1 VNCERVQALVSARMD
16 GVYLTSSQAEAT
28 DVHVGGCARCRA
40 FEERSARVRT
50 AVRIR
55 PAEQVPDLTAAI
67 MDRVVRERSRAGRGR
82 HADRPGSWPLRRRRS
97 RGRGTLLAAALVG
110 ALIGSFLV
118 GGPWQGPASRSVAVA
133 AVARS
138 IRDAAPSIDA
148 FQGSYRIDER
158 GLSPDVPERHLEM
171 DVAFLAPQRFRL
183 DVHDLTSYPTTA
195 WTPTDLTYIEDMP
208 STYQSG
214 PTGCPGDLPPD
225 VCPPTR
231 TTVSRASDLSAAAPL
246 PADLILPIATF
257 GSPHGVQVVGEEELD
272 GHQALQ
278 VEMSFARAAPLFPF
292 LRLGGTW
299 RPFFAG
305 DRVHLWLDTTSWAPI
320 RYDVTP
326 SNDPARRAW
335 EMRFGLPPEAP
346 NEPILQVAAE
356 SVSETPPPASLFE
369 IPGLGTPEQ
378 VPLADA
384 AQRLGY
390 VPSLPTEPGGLGLVT
405 VAVSGT
411 SASRVPGSVV
421 VYAAGLDYLRL
432 GEDPGWKGP
441 GPFGPLDESSQR
453 IVLPGGG
460 VAFYEPAGEGL
471 GRRLAIHGPGTDL
484 YLETNVPLPE
494 LLSIASSIPVRGED
508 FPGRWRV
515 HSTGGLTM
523 VRISPNDALKIAG
536 LSALPQLPAGYR
548 AESAQRESLHGA
560 LTGVTIRFR
569 ERDTDAA
576 GPPLIFHVEPR
587 RSLPPPSSAAQS
599 RVEMGTIT
607 GRWTPSR
614 SLLEWADRG
623 AYWSL
628 QGDVDLRTLVSIGS
642 SIAQEASG

>member
-1 VNCERVQALVSARMD
+1 M
-16 GVYLTSSQAEAT
+16 
-28 DVHVGGCARCRA
+28 
-40 FEERSARVRT
+40 
-50 AVRIR
+50 
-55 PAEQVPDLTAAI
+55 
-67 MDRVVRERSRAGRGR
+67 
-82 HADRPGSWPLRRRRS
+82 
-97 RGRGTLLAAALVG
+97 
-110 ALIGSFLV
+110 
-118 GGPWQGPASRSVAVA
+118 
-133 AVARS
+133 
-138 IRDAAPSIDA
+138 
-148 FQGSYRIDER
+148 
-158 GLSPDVPERHLEM
+158 
-171 DVAFLAPQRFRL
+171 
-183 DVHDLTSYPTTA
+183 
-195 WTPTDLTYIEDMP
+195 
-208 STYQSG
+208 
-214 PTGCPGDLPPD
+214 
-225 VCPPTR
+225 
-231 TTVSRASDLSAAAPL
+231 
-246 PADLILPIATF
+246 
-257 GSPHGVQVVGEEELD
+257 
-272 GHQALQ
+272 
-278 VEMSFARAAPLFPF
+278 
-292 LRLGGTW
+292 
-299 RPFFAG
+299 
-305 DRVHLWLDTTSWAPI
+305 TSWAPI

-346 NEPILQVAAE
+346 NESILDVTAE
-356 SVSETPPPASLFE
+356 SVSETPPTASLFE
-369 IPGLGTPEQ
+369 IPGPGTPEQ

-405 VAVSGT
+405 VVVSGG

-453 IVLPGGG
+453 VVLPGGG

-515 HSTGGLTM
+515 HSTGGLTV
-523 VRISPNDALKIAG
+523 VRISTNDALEIAG
-536 LSALPQLPAGYR
+536 LSALPELPAGYR
-548 AESAQRESLHGA
+548 VESAERESLHGT
-560 LTGVTIRFR
+560 LTGVTMRFR
-569 ERDTDAA
+569 ERDTDTA
-576 GPPLIFHVEPR
+576 GPPLTLHVEPR
-587 RSLPPPSSAAQS
+587 RPLPPPSSAAQS

-642 SIAQEASG
+642 LIAHEASG

>member
-1 VNCERVQALVSARMD
+1 
-16 GVYLTSSQAEAT
+16 
-28 DVHVGGCARCRA
+28 
-40 FEERSARVRT
+40 
-50 AVRIR
+50 
-55 PAEQVPDLTAAI
+55 
-67 MDRVVRERSRAGRGR
+67 
-82 HADRPGSWPLRRRRS
+82 
-97 RGRGTLLAAALVG
+97 
-110 ALIGSFLV
+110 
-118 GGPWQGPASRSVAVA
+118 
-133 AVARS
+133 
-138 IRDAAPSIDA
+138 
-148 FQGSYRIDER
+148 
-158 GLSPDVPERHLEM
+158 VPERHLEM
-171 DVAFLAPQRFRL
+171 DLAFLAPQRFRL
-183 DVHDLTSYPTTA
+183 DVHDLTSYPTNA

-208 STYQSG
+208 ATYRSG

-246 PADLILPIATF
+246 PADLILPIATL
-257 GSPHGVQVVGEEELD
+257 GSPHGVQVVGEGALD

-305 DRVHLWLDTTSWAPI
+305 DRVHLWLDTTTWAPI

-326 SNDPARRAW
+326 ANDPARRAW
-335 EMRFGLPPEAP
+335 EMRFGLPLEAP
-346 NEPILQVAAE
+346 TEPILQVTAE
-356 SVSETPPPASLFE
+356 SVTETPPPSSLFE
-369 IPGLGTPEQ
+369 IPGIGTPEQ
-378 VPLADA
+378 LPIADA
-384 AQRLGY
+384 AKRLGY
-390 VPSLPTEPGGLGLVT
+390 VPAIPTEPGRLGLVT

-411 SASRVPGSVV
+411 SAPRVPASVV

-484 YLETNVPLPE
+484 YLETNVAFPE

-515 HSTGGLTM
+515 HGTGGLTV
-523 VRISPNDALKIAG
+523 VRITPSDALTIAG
-536 LSALPQLPAGYR
+536 LSALPQLPDGYR
-548 AESAQRESLHGA
+548 VESAERGSLHGV

-576 GPPLIFHVEPR
+576 GPPLILHFEPR

-599 RVEMGTIT
+599 LLQMGSIT
-607 GRWTPSR
+607 ARWTPSG

-642 SIAQEASG
+642 SIAQEVSG

>member
-1 VNCERVQALVSARMD
+1 VNCDRVQALVSARMD
-16 GVYLTSSQAEAT
+16 GVYLTASQREAT
-28 DVHVGGCARCRA
+28 DVHLDGCARCRA
-40 FEERSARVRT
+40 FEDRSARVRT

-55 PAEQVPDLTAAI
+55 PAERVPDLTGAI
-67 MDRVVRERSRAGRGR
+67 MDAVVRERSRPGRGR
-82 HADRPGSWPLRRRRS
+82 RAKRPISWATRPPRNRRR
-97 RGRGTLLAAALVG
+97 GTVLAAALAG
-110 ALIGSFLV
+110 ALVGSLLV
-118 GGPWQGPASRSVAVA
+118 GGPWQGPASRPVAVA

-138 IRDAAPSIDA
+138 IRDSAPSIDA
-148 FQGSYRIDER
+148 FQGTYRIEER
-158 GLSPDVPERHLEM
+158 GLSRDVPERHLEM

-183 DVHDLTSYPTTA
+183 DVRDLTTYPTRA

-208 STYQSG
+208 STYRSG
-214 PTGCPGDLPPD
+214 PTGCPGDLPPH

-231 TTVSRASDLSAAAPL
+231 TTVSRTSDHSAAAPL
-246 PADLILPIATF
+246 PVDLILPIATF
-257 GSPHGVQVVGEEELD
+257 GSPHGVQVVGEEELN
-272 GHQALQ
+272 GHHALG

-299 RPFFAG
+299 RPFFDG
-305 DRVHLWLDTTSWAPI
+305 DRVRLWLDTTTWAPI
-320 RYDVTP
+320 TYGVTP

-346 NEPILQVAAE
+346 NDPILEVTAE
-356 SVSETPPPASLFE
+356 SVAETPPPVSMFD
-369 IPGLGTPEQ
+369 IPGLGTPEH

-384 AQRLGY
+384 VEHLGY
-390 VPSLPTEPGGLGLVT
+390 VPAVPTEPGALGLVG
-405 VAVSGT
+405 VVVVGPSVSP
-411 SASRVPGSVV
+411 APGSVV

-471 GRRLAIHGPGTDL
+471 GKRLAIHGPGTDL
-484 YLETNVPLPE
+484 YLETNVALPE

-508 FPGRWRV
+508 FPGGWRV
-515 HSTGGLTM
+515 HHTGELTV
-523 VRISPNDALKIAG
+523 VRIPPSDALSIAG
-536 LSALPQLPAGYR
+536 LSALPQLPEGYR
-548 AESAQRESLHGA
+548 EESAQRESLHGTLA
-560 LTGVTIRFR
+560 GVTMRFR

-576 GPPLIFHVEPR
+576 GPPLILHMEPR
-587 RSLPPPSSAAQS
+587 RSLPPASSADQS
-599 RVEMGTIT
+599 RVEVGMIT

-628 QGDVDLRTLVSIGS
+628 QGDVDLRTLLSIGS
-642 SIAQEASG
+642 SIAQESSG